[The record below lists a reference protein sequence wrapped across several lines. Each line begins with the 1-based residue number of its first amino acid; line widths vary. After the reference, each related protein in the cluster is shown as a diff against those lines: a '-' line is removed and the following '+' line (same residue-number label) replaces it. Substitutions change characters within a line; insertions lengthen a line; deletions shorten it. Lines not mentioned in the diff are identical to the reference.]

1 MKIIRDLK
9 KEADLKTPEVSDKI
23 KTRAKS
29 LGIFKGDAAKSEK
42 TNKTVS
48 RRSKLS
54 AWAFAVTAVL
64 VLAVSIPLGIGL
76 IKDSDINANHSYE
89 VVIDVNPTVKL
100 SVSES
105 DTVIGQAGLN
115 EDGVKFLYAKNY
127 VGKTVNVAT
136 EEIVSEMSKFG
147 LLTSGK
153 IVRVSAF
160 SGEGRK
166 ILEDKQNGIAGVI
179 ENIMTTSDITTVFLS
194 DDELDKIEEYY
205 ESHSISQCEREAAEE
220 LKRMVKDEANKK
232 IKAIDT
238 IVNKIGRVDEND
250 RVKFSA
256 EIKNVIYDFCT
267 RYNYEPEFDM
277 ENEVR
282 GKEIIKFIEELEE
295 MKEELE
301 ECLEEIDEGDD
312 DFGEVISDLLEI
324 VKEDIFN
331 ED

>member
-105 DTVIGQAGLN
+105 DTVTGQAGLN

-179 ENIMTTSDITTVFLS
+179 EKIFFSEEITTVFLS
-194 DDELDKIEEYY
+194 DEELDKIEEYY
-205 ESHSISQCEREAAEE
+205 ESHEISQSERKAAEE
-220 LKRMVKDEANKK
+220 LKAKIKAEANKK
-232 IKAIDT
+232 ISAIDG
-238 IVNKIGRVDEND
+238 IIKGIGTVDED
-250 RVKFSA
+250 DLIIFSA
-256 EIKNVIYDFCT
+256 ETQNAIADFCG
-267 RYNYEPEFDM
+267 RYNYKPPFDT
-277 ENEVR
+277 
-282 GKEIIKFIEELEE
+282 GKEIEGEDVIDFIEDLNET
-295 MKEELE
+295 KEKLL
-301 ECLEEIDEGDD
+301 ECLEEIDETDD
-312 DFGEVISDLLEI
+312 EFGEVISDLLEI

-331 ED
+331 KD

>member
-1 MKIIRDLK
+1 MKILREIKR
-9 KEADLKTPEVSDKI
+9 EATLNTPELADKI
-23 KTRAKS
+23 KNRAET
-29 LGIFKGDAAKSEK
+29 LGIFNCEAEK
-42 TNKTVS
+42 NKIKKPFIF
-48 RRSKLS
+48 RGRKIS
-54 AWAFAVTAVL
+54 AWAFAVVAVL
-64 VLAVSIPLGIGL
+64 VLSVVIPFGIYFL
-76 IKDSDINANHSYE
+76 KDSGVTVSAEYE
-89 VVIDVNPTVKL
+89 VVIDVNPAIKL
-100 SVSES
+100 SVDKS
-105 DTVIGQAGLN
+105 DTVISQAGLN
-115 EDGVKFLYAKNY
+115 EDGVKFLYATNY
-127 VGKTVNVAT
+127 VGKKIDIAT
-136 EEIVSEMSKFG
+136 EEIVSEMNKLG
-147 LLTSGK
+147 LLSNGR
-153 IVRVSAF
+153 IVRVSAY
-160 SGEGRK
+160 SENNRE
-166 ILEDKQNGIAGVI
+166 ILERKQSGIAGII

-282 GKEIIKFIEELEE
+282 GKEIIEFIEELEE

-331 ED
+331 EN